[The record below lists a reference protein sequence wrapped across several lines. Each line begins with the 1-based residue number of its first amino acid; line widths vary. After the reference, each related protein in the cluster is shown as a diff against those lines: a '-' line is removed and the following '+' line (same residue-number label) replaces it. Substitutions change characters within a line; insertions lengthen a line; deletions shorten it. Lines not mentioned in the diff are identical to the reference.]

1 MSDFLCALT
10 NKINTLTD
18 VVNKLQGS
26 GGLLTD
32 TKLDGTILGRL
43 NSLES
48 EVSGGSG
55 VTETTVARLKVEK
68 GVQIS
73 DNGKFTLEYTPIDG
87 QIVNGQAH
95 INNGDGTED
104 IWGNV
109 LFTDKDGVLVGAG
122 DIYDGLTLTV
132 TYLYAEAITRYD
144 YSFVSVTNEFVH
156 NLNQHMGSSY
166 AIAVKVYPISP
177 TVTLKWENVLDS
189 NDFVEDEITTYHE
202 RILYEPD
209 MFVSLYLTGSADV
222 SIIIRQTIG

>member
-122 DIYDGLTLTV
+122 DIYMMD
-132 TYLYAEAITRYD
+132 
-144 YSFVSVTNEFVH
+144 
-156 NLNQHMGSSY
+156 
-166 AIAVKVYPISP
+166 
-177 TVTLKWENVLDS
+177 
-189 NDFVEDEITTYHE
+189 
-202 RILYEPD
+202 
-209 MFVSLYLTGSADV
+209 
-222 SIIIRQTIG
+222 